1 MMHTLSIALLVIYGI
16 AFVVVGIACALAPL
30 WYRGP
35 E

>member
-1 MMHTLSIALLVIYGI
+1 MIFAAAAAAAFLALLFAG
-16 AFVVVGIACALAPL
+16 ALAPL

>member
-1 MMHTLSIALLVIYGI
+1 MILATAAAAAFFALLFAG
-16 AFVVVGIACALAPL
+16 ALAPL

>member
-1 MMHTLSIALLVIYGI
+1 MILAAAAAAAFFALLFAG
-16 AFVVVGIACALAPL
+16 ALAPL

>member
-1 MMHTLSIALLVIYGI
+1 MIPAAAAAA
-16 AFVVVGIACALAPL
+16 AFLAVLFAGALAPL